1 MPWPARMGLPR
12 LGGERVRPSLIRVRS
27 AAIEANAARLA
38 ALAPDAALCAVVKAG
53 GYGHGAVTAAA
64 AARAGGAS
72 WLAVATAA
80 EAAEL
85 ADAVDGNPP
94 VLVLSELDPDDAA
107 QAAAELPHQVRFTV
121 ATPAGVEALTARSTP
136 VRTSPVTEAPASR
149 SGPAGPTYEPEPLA
163 AQSDLADASPESE
176 PPPARSAPAV
186 RPPRRVHLKIDTGMH
201 RMGADPGDLAPVAD
215 ALTRAAVAGAV
226 RLEGVWT
233 HLAVADDPADEFT
246 AVQLTRFE
254 TALAEL
260 SRLSALSA
268 AGPVLPQAAAPVL
281 TPAAAPVLTRTGT
294 GPVLAHAA
302 AAAPVLTPAV
312 APVLTHAANSAGL
325 LAHPRSHREMV
336 RAGIALYG
344 VAPAP
349 ALAGRVQLEPALD
362 LVSRVTAVR
371 SVAAGESVSY
381 GRSWYASEPVRVATV
396 PIGYADGVRRH
407 SGAAGVEILIRGRRR
422 PILGTVTMDQLMAAV
437 DPEVA
442 VGDEVVLIGAQGPE
456 QVTVD
461 EVAERL
467 GTIPYEVLV
476 GLGPR
481 LPRVTV

>member
-1 MPWPARMGLPR
+1 M
-12 LGGERVRPSLIRVRS
+12 RPSLIRIRP

-38 ALAPDAALCAVVKAG
+38 EMAHGAAFCAVVKAG
-53 GYGHGAVTAAA
+53 GYGHGAVTAAAA

-85 ADAVDGNPP
+85 AAAIDGNPP

-107 QAAAELPHQVRFTV
+107 QAAAELPDQVRFTV
-121 ATPAGVEALTARSTP
+121 ATPAGVGALTARSTP
-136 VRTSPVTEAPASR
+136 
-149 SGPAGPTYEPEPLA
+149 
-163 AQSDLADASPESE
+163 
-176 PPPARSAPAV
+176 AV
-186 RPPRRVHLKIDTGMH
+186 RQPRRVHLKIDTGMH

-215 ALTRAAVAGAV
+215 ALARAAAAGAA

-254 TALAEL
+254 AALAEL
-260 SRLSALSA
+260 DRLGALNA
-268 AGPVLPQAAAPVL
+268 A
-281 TPAAAPVLTRTGT
+281 
-294 GPVLAHAA
+294 
-302 AAAPVLTPAV
+302 

-349 ALAGRVQLEPALD
+349 ALAGRVRLEPALD

-381 GRSWYASEPVRVATV
+381 GRSWYAAEPVRVATV

-407 SGAAGVEILIRGRRR
+407 SGAAGVEVLIRGRRR
-422 PILGTVTMDQLMAAV
+422 PILGTVTMDQLMVAA
-437 DPEVA
+437 DDEVA
-442 VGDEVVLIGAQGPE
+442 VGDEVVLIGAQGSE

-467 GTIPYEVLV
+467 GTIAYEVLV

>member
-1 MPWPARMGLPR
+1 MPGPI
-12 LGGERVRPSLIRVRS
+12 GGEGVRPSLIRVRS

-38 ALAPDAALCAVVKAG
+38 ALAPGAALCAVVKAG
-53 GYGHGAVTAAA
+53 GYGHGAVAAAA

-72 WLAVATAA
+72 WLAVATTA

-85 ADAVDGNPP
+85 ADAVEGDPP
-94 VLVLSELDPDDAA
+94 VLVLSELDHDDAA
-107 QAAAELPHQVRFTV
+107 QAAAELPDQVRFTI
-121 ATPAGVEALTARSTP
+121 ATPAGVEALAAGPGSAGPSSGAEALSARPDPAGTP
-136 VRTSPVTEAPASR
+136 EIEALAGQPGPGTEALPAR
-149 SGPAGPTYEPEPLA
+149 PGPAGRQA
-163 AQSDLADASPESE
+163 
-176 PPPARSAPAV
+176 
-186 RPPRRVHLKIDTGMH
+186 RRVHLKIDTGMH
-201 RMGADPGDLAPVAD
+201 RMGADPGDLAPVVD
-215 ALTRAAVAGAV
+215 ALARTGAV

-233 HLAVADDPADEFT
+233 HLAVADDPSDGFT

-260 SRLSALSA
+260 DRLGALSGPA
-268 AGPVLPQAAAPVL
+268 VVTSRGAPAGPGEAALGAFS
-281 TPAAAPVLTRTGT
+281 
-294 GPVLAHAA
+294 GP
-302 AAAPVLTPAV
+302 

-349 ALAGRVQLEPALD
+349 ALTGRVRLEPALE

-371 SVAAGESVSY
+371 TVAAGESVSY
-381 GRSWYASEPVRVATV
+381 GRSWRAAEPTRVATV
-396 PIGYADGVRRH
+396 PIGYDDGIRRH
-407 SGAAGVEILIRGRRR
+407 SGQAGVEVLIRGRRR
-422 PILGTVTMDQLMAAV
+422 PILGTVTMDQLMVAA
-437 DPEVA
+437 DAEVA
-442 VGDEVVLIGAQGPE
+442 VGDEAMLIGAQGSE
-456 QVTVD
+456 RVTVD

-467 GTIPYEVLV
+467 GTIAYEVLV

>member
-1 MPWPARMGLPR
+1 MPGPI
-12 LGGERVRPSLIRVRS
+12 GGEGVRPSLIRVRS

-38 ALAPDAALCAVVKAG
+38 ALAPGAALCAVVKAG
-53 GYGHGAVTAAA
+53 GYGHGAVAAAA

-85 ADAVDGNPP
+85 ADAVEGDPP
-94 VLVLSELDPDDAA
+94 VLVLSELDHDDAA
-107 QAAAELPHQVRFTV
+107 QAATELPDQVRFTI
-121 ATPAGVEALTARSTP
+121 ATPGGIEALAGPGSAGSSPGAEALSARPDPAGIPEIEALASQP
-136 VRTSPVTEAPASR
+136 GPGTEAMPTR
-149 SGPAGPTYEPEPLA
+149 SDPAGR
-163 AQSDLADASPESE
+163 Q
-176 PPPARSAPAV
+176 
-186 RPPRRVHLKIDTGMH
+186 PRRVHLKIDTGMH
-201 RMGADPGDLAPVAD
+201 RMGADPGDLAPVAN
-215 ALTRAAVAGAV
+215 ALARTGAV

-233 HLAVADDPADEFT
+233 HLAVADDPADGFT

-260 SRLSALSA
+260 DRLGALSGPTPVVTSRGA
-268 AGPVLPQAAAPVL
+268 PAGPVEAALGAFS
-281 TPAAAPVLTRTGT
+281 
-294 GPVLAHAA
+294 GP
-302 AAAPVLTPAV
+302 

-349 ALAGRVQLEPALD
+349 ALAGRVRLEPALE

-371 SVAAGESVSY
+371 TVAAGESVSY
-381 GRSWYASEPVRVATV
+381 GRSWRAVEPTRVATV
-396 PIGYADGVRRH
+396 PIGYADGIRRH
-407 SGAAGVEILIRGRRR
+407 SGQAGVEVLIRGRRR
-422 PILGTVTMDQLMAAV
+422 PILGTVTMDQLMVAA
-437 DPEVA
+437 DAEVA
-442 VGDEVVLIGAQGPE
+442 VGDEAVLIGAQGSE
-456 QVTVD
+456 RVTVD

-467 GTIPYEVLV
+467 GTIAYEVLV

>member
-1 MPWPARMGLPR
+1 M
-12 LGGERVRPSLIRVRS
+12 RPSLIRVRP

-38 ALAPDAALCAVVKAG
+38 VLAPDAAFCAVVKAG

-85 ADAVDGNPP
+85 ADTVEGNPP

-107 QAAAELPHQVRFTV
+107 RAAAELPDQVRFTV
-121 ATPAGVEALTARSTP
+121 ATPAGVEALTA
-136 VRTSPVTEAPASR
+136 
-149 SGPAGPTYEPEPLA
+149 
-163 AQSDLADASPESE
+163 Q
-176 PPPARSAPAV
+176 SAPVV
-186 RPPRRVHLKIDTGMH
+186 RQPRRVHLKIDTGMH

-215 ALTRAAVAGAV
+215 ALGRAAAAGAV

-233 HLAVADDPADEFT
+233 HLAVADDPGDEFT
-246 AVQLTRFE
+246 SVQLTRFE
-254 TALAEL
+254 AALAEL
-260 SRLSALSA
+260 DRLGALD
-268 AGPVLPQAAAPVL
+268 
-281 TPAAAPVLTRTGT
+281 
-294 GPVLAHAA
+294 
-302 AAAPVLTPAV
+302 AV
-312 APVLTHAANSAGL
+312 GGPVLTHAANSAGL

-349 ALAGRVQLEPALD
+349 ALAGRVRLEPALD

-381 GRSWYASEPVRVATV
+381 GRSWYATEPVRVATAPV
-396 PIGYADGVRRH
+396 GYADGIRRH
-407 SGAAGVEILIRGRRR
+407 SGAAGVEVLIRGRRR
-422 PILGTVTMDQLMAAV
+422 PILGTVTMDQLMVAV
-437 DPEVA
+437 DAEVA
-442 VGDEVVLIGAQGPE
+442 VGDEVVLIGAQGSE
-456 QVTVD
+456 KVTVD

-467 GTIPYEVLV
+467 GTIAYEVLV

>member
-1 MPWPARMGLPR
+1 M
-12 LGGERVRPSLIRVRS
+12 RPSLIRIHL

-38 ALAPDAALCAVVKAG
+38 ALAPGAALCAVVKAG
-53 GYGHGAVTAAA
+53 GYGHGAVAAAA

-72 WLAVATAA
+72 WLAVATTA

-85 ADAVDGNPP
+85 AGAIEGDPP
-94 VLVLSELDPDDAA
+94 VLVLSELDPADAA
-107 QAAAELPHQVRFTV
+107 QAAAELPDQVRFTI
-121 ATPAGVEALTARSTP
+121 ATPAGVEALAAAARP
-136 VRTSPVTEAPASR
+136 G
-149 SGPAGPTYEPEPLA
+149 SGSG
-163 AQSDLADASPESE
+163 Q
-176 PPPARSAPAV
+176 
-186 RPPRRVHLKIDTGMH
+186 PRRVHLKIDTGMH
-201 RMGADPGDLAPVAD
+201 RMGADPGDLAPVAA
-215 ALTRAAVAGAV
+215 ALGRAAAAGAV

-260 SRLSALSA
+260 GRLGALS
-268 AGPVLPQAAAPVL
+268 GPVPV
-281 TPAAAPVLTRTGT
+281 V
-294 GPVLAHAA
+294 
-302 AAAPVLTPAV
+302 
-312 APVLTHAANSAGL
+312 THAANSAGL

-349 ALAGRVQLEPALD
+349 ALADRVRLEPALE

-371 SVAAGESVSY
+371 TVAAGESVSY
-381 GRSWYASEPVRVATV
+381 GRSWYAAEPTRVATV
-396 PIGYADGVRRH
+396 PIGYADGIRRH
-407 SGAAGVEILIRGRRR
+407 SGQAGVEVLIRGRRR
-422 PILGTVTMDQLMAAV
+422 PILGTVTMDQLMVAA
-437 DPEVA
+437 DAEVS
-442 VGDEVVLIGAQGPE
+442 VGDEAVLIGAQGSE
-456 QVTVD
+456 RVTVD

-467 GTIPYEVLV
+467 GTIAYEVLV

>member
-1 MPWPARMGLPR
+1 M
-12 LGGERVRPSLIRVRS
+12 RPSLIRVRP

-38 ALAPDAALCAVVKAG
+38 ALAPGAAFCAVVKAG

-85 ADAVDGNPP
+85 ADTVEGNPP

-107 QAAAELPHQVRFTV
+107 QAAAELPDQVRLTV
-121 ATPAGVEALTARSTP
+121 ATPAGVEALTTR
-136 VRTSPVTEAPASR
+136 R
-149 SGPAGPTYEPEPLA
+149 GPANP
-163 AQSDLADASPESE
+163 SPEAELPVGSRD
-176 PPPARSAPAV
+176 PAGARPEAELPTARLDSKV
-186 RPPRRVHLKIDTGMH
+186 RQPRRVHLKIDTGMH
-201 RMGADPGDLAPVAD
+201 RMGADPADLAPVAD
-215 ALTRAAVAGAV
+215 AMARAAAAGAA

-233 HLAVADDPADEFT
+233 HLAVADDPGDEFT

-254 TALAEL
+254 AALAEL
-260 SRLSALSA
+260 DRLGALSA
-268 AGPVLPQAAAPVL
+268 A
-281 TPAAAPVLTRTGT
+281 
-294 GPVLAHAA
+294 
-302 AAAPVLTPAV
+302 

-344 VAPAP
+344 VAPAL
-349 ALAGRVQLEPALD
+349 ALAGRVRLEPALD

-381 GRSWYASEPVRVATV
+381 GRSWHAAEPVRVATIPV
-396 PIGYADGVRRH
+396 GYADGIRRH
-407 SGAAGVEILIRGRRR
+407 SGAAGVEVLIRGRRR
-422 PILGTVTMDQLMAAV
+422 PIVGTVTMDQLMVAA
-437 DPEVA
+437 DAEVA
-442 VGDEVVLIGAQGPE
+442 VGDEVVLIGAQGSE
-456 QVTVD
+456 RVTVD

-467 GTIPYEVLV
+467 GTIAYEVLV

>member
-1 MPWPARMGLPR
+1 M
-12 LGGERVRPSLIRVRS
+12 RPSLIRVRP

-38 ALAPDAALCAVVKAG
+38 ALAPGAAFCAVVKAG

-85 ADAVDGNPP
+85 AAAIDGNPP

-107 QAAAELPHQVRFTV
+107 QAAAELPDRVRFTV

-136 VRTSPVTEAPASR
+136 
-149 SGPAGPTYEPEPLA
+149 
-163 AQSDLADASPESE
+163 
-176 PPPARSAPAV
+176 AV
-186 RPPRRVHLKIDTGMH
+186 RQPRRVHLKIDTGMH
-201 RMGADPGDLAPVAD
+201 RMGADPGDLASVAD
-215 ALTRAAVAGAV
+215 ALGRAAAAGAV

-233 HLAVADDPADEFT
+233 HLAVADDPVDGFT

-260 SRLSALSA
+260 DRLGALN
-268 AGPVLPQAAAPVL
+268 AAAPI
-281 TPAAAPVLTRTGT
+281 
-294 GPVLAHAA
+294 
-302 AAAPVLTPAV
+302 
-312 APVLTHAANSAGL
+312 LTHAANSAGL

-349 ALAGRVQLEPALD
+349 ALAGRVRLEPALD

-381 GRSWYASEPVRVATV
+381 GRSWYAAEPVRVATV
-396 PIGYADGVRRH
+396 PIGYADGIRRH
-407 SGAAGVEILIRGRRR
+407 SGAAGVEVLIRGRRR
-422 PILGTVTMDQLMAAV
+422 PILGTVTMDQLMVAT
-437 DPEVA
+437 DDEVA
-442 VGDEVVLIGAQGPE
+442 VGDEVVLIGAQGSE
-456 QVTVD
+456 RVTVD

-467 GTIPYEVLV
+467 GTIAYEVLV